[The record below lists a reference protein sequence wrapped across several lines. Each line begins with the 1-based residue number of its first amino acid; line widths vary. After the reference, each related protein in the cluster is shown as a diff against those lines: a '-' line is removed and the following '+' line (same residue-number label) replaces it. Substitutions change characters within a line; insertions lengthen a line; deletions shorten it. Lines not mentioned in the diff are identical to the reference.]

1 MRNLP
6 FLERNMRRSRV
17 YGGRLLRAVARKPLL
32 RNCCFHHIPKSGGT
46 SLSEALHA
54 AVPFGRHIGEVPAN
68 TTRRAAA
75 MFHTG
80 QDDEQGFYDDGPRA
94 AEVFALREQMLLAYM
109 ANDCAL
115 VHGHVLFSQKADRR
129 FGGRYAYVTMLRDP
143 AARVISNFRAA
154 KRAGYVGDEFAAYI
168 ETDVGRAHATHN
180 LRYFSGRPLI
190 TPGEEETA
198 IVEAKGNIDKFAV
211 IGFVDE
217 MEDFLDRFEAVFG
230 ARLAVGR
237 YNVGKGEALELT
249 AEERRRLDAACAADR
264 TLQEHARVAMARAKL
279 EALAG

>member
-1 MRNLP
+1 MRKLP

-17 YGGRLLRAVARKPLL
+17 YGGRLLRAVASKPLL

-75 MFHTG
+75 MFHAG

-115 VHGHVLFSQKADRR
+115 VHGHMLFSEKADRH
-129 FGGRYAYVTMLRDP
+129 FGDRYAYVTMLRDP
-143 AARVISNFRAA
+143 AARVISNYRAA
-154 KRAGYVGDEFAAYI
+154 KRAGYVGGEFAAYLDTGI
-168 ETDVGRAHATHN
+168 GRAHATHN

-190 TPGEEETA
+190 APGEEEAA
-198 IVEAKGNIDKFAV
+198 IAEAKRTIDRFAV
-211 IGFVDE
+211 IGFVDA

-237 YNVGKGEALELT
+237 YNVGKGEAIELSGDD
-249 AEERRRLDAACAADR
+249 RRRLDAACAADR
-264 TLQEHARVAMARAKL
+264 VLHEYARAAMARAKPT
-279 EALAG
+279 ALAG